1 MFAQSQHSEKS
12 EFYEF
17 RLSFS
22 KILAN
27 VQMYVMYYT
36 DICSYPIVFKKKKKK
51 KKQLSQDKKLYTRKL
66 PFKFTRLSWAAPNIH
81 VLEPGSA
88 AIKTR
93 Q

>member
-51 KKQLSQDKKLYTRKL
+51 KTVESRQEV
-66 PFKFTRLSWAAPNIH
+66 IH
-81 VLEPGSA
+81 
-88 AIKTR
+88 
-93 Q
+93 